1 MNKVVNNKCFI
12 YVRKAVKEQNQSDEV
27 AVADQITQLKKLAKE
42 KKLSIAHI
50 FIEIGSGIGIKR
62 KELKKM
68 LKRLKTDNI
77 KVVLCS
83 NPDRIT
89 RDYKDLAVIDTTL
102 REAGAVIMTPDYQ
115 YGANSRND
123 LRWDLQVFLAKAY
136 QERLREDVRLAT
148 ANVKAKKAIILA
160 KASTEKEAYEPSK

>member
-1 MNKVVNNKCFI
+1 
-12 YVRKAVKEQNQSDEV
+12 
-27 AVADQITQLKKLAKE
+27 
-42 KKLSIAHI
+42 
-50 FIEIGSGIGIKR
+50 
-62 KELKKM
+62 M